1 MRKGGVAQMVQL
13 AVLAEDTQE
22 EAIPE
27 PLQQLIADHE
37 HLFQEPTSLPPQ
49 RPFDHAIPTIPGVQP
64 VNIKPYRYNPSQK
77 DKIERQVKEML
88 LHGVIQPSC
97 SPFASPVISAKKK
110 DNSWCFCV
118 DYRHLNNIPVK
129 NKYPLPVVDEL
140 LDELHG
146 ANWFTKLNMRSGYHQ
161 IRLRPEDE
169 HKTAFK
175 THNGHWQFKV
185 MPFGLTNAPATFQA
199 AMNTIFAPLL
209 QKCVLIFMDD
219 ILIYSSTLDKHVQH
233 IQAVF
238 QLLKDNNLFL
248 KRSKCSFAQAK
259 IDYLTHV
266 ISGQGVATD
275 PLKVQAVQT
284 WDVPASAKDH
294 RAFLGLAG
302 YYRKFIKHYGLISK
316 SLTDLLKKNT
326 HFSWTPQHQQ
336 CFDQLKQALLTA
348 PVLALPD
355 FTQEFTVETDA
366 SDKGI
371 GVVLMQKGHPIAYL
385 SKALSKKAQ
394 TLSTYEKEC
403 LAIILAV
410 DKWKAYLQHQM
421 FTIATDQRSLI
432 HLGEQ
437 KLLDGMYHKA
447 FVKLLGLHYKIAYK
461 KGLENKA
468 ADALSRKS
476 SHTEIHAL
484 CVSTSRWLEI
494 IVEGYQQDDHSKQL
508 LSELALSGTNDKG
521 FTLSN
526 GVIRYKGRIWLG
538 NHKEAHQAVFLAL
551 HDNRLGGH
559 SGIASTYNRIKAL
572 FA

>member
-1 MRKGGVAQMVQL
+1 M
-13 AVLAEDTQE
+13 
-22 EAIPE
+22 
-27 PLQQLIADHE
+27 
-37 HLFQEPTSLPPQ
+37 
-49 RPFDHAIPTIPGVQP
+49 
-64 VNIKPYRYNPSQK
+64 
-77 DKIERQVKEML
+77 
-88 LHGVIQPSC
+88 
-97 SPFASPVISAKKK
+97 
-110 DNSWCFCV
+110 
-118 DYRHLNNIPVK
+118 
-129 NKYPLPVVDEL
+129 
-140 LDELHG
+140 
-146 ANWFTKLNMRSGYHQ
+146 
-161 IRLRPEDE
+161 
-169 HKTAFK
+169 
-175 THNGHWQFKV
+175 
-185 MPFGLTNAPATFQA
+185 
-199 AMNTIFAPLL
+199 
-209 QKCVLIFMDD
+209 
-219 ILIYSSTLDKHVQH
+219 
-233 IQAVF
+233 
-238 QLLKDNNLFL
+238 
-248 KRSKCSFAQAK
+248 
-259 IDYLTHV
+259 
-266 ISGQGVATD
+266 
-275 PLKVQAVQT
+275 
-284 WDVPASAKDH
+284 
-294 RAFLGLAG
+294 
-302 YYRKFIKHYGLISK
+302 
-316 SLTDLLKKNT
+316 
-326 HFSWTPQHQQ
+326 
-336 CFDQLKQALLTA
+336 TA

-355 FTQEFTVETDA
+355 FTQEFTVKTDA

-371 GVVLMQKGHPIAYL
+371 GVVLLQKGHPIAYL

-394 TLSTYEKEC
+394 TLSTYGKEC

-526 GVIRYKGRIWLG
+526 GVIRYKGSIWLG

-551 HDNRLGGH
+551 HDSGLGGH
-559 SGIASTYNRIKAL
+559 SGITSTYNKIKAL